1 MTNGTDRVDGESVT
15 DSDMDE
21 AIKTMGAD
29 RKARNV
35 VHRVTKDWNNRIAA
49 AVTKEPEDATLPK
62 SGN

>member
-1 MTNGTDRVDGESVT
+1 
-15 DSDMDE
+15 MDE
-21 AIKTMGAD
+21 AIRTMGAD

-49 AVTKEPEDATLPK
+49 AVTKEPEDAALPK

>member
-1 MTNGTDRVDGESVT
+1 MTHRTDQGDGESAT
-15 DSDMDE
+15 DSDMDQ

-35 VHRVTKDWNNRIAA
+35 MHRVTRDWNNRIAA
-49 AVTKEPEDATLPK
+49 AVTKEPEDLTKPA